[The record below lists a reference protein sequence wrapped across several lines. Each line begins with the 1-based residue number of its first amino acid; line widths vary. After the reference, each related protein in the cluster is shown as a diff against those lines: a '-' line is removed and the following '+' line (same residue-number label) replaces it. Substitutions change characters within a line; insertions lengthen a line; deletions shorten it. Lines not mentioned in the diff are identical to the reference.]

1 VETGLNTLK
10 FTYVMAWWRHNW
22 RSCSL
27 F

>member
-1 VETGLNTLK
+1 VETGLNALK

-22 RSCSL
+22 GGCSL